1 MCFWW
6 AVPPPH
12 TSGEKYRESSIPGGA
27 AVTGAGQGSPG
38 LEGGPLLFELLQ
50 VDRVCTRLFTGI
62 NVPGKHTEMKHLV
75 FKSVLGARQNEEPLI
90 KARHVISTHVTQSR
104 PRPPASPSPRPAGEK
119 RSFKT
124 LWSQTPGAGFIHK
137 APSLGSARSGCQ
149 KCLNMEKN
157 KQLQHVFRR
166 DLSEALCDV
175 MGNAAFVLPA
185 GK

>member
-1 MCFWW
+1 MNRSRWTES
-6 AVPPPH
+6 AL
-12 TSGEKYRESSIPGGA
+12 GYLRESMY
-27 AVTGAGQGSPG
+27 Q
-38 LEGGPLLFELLQ
+38 E
-50 VDRVCTRLFTGI
+50 
-62 NVPGKHTEMKHLV
+62 KHAEMKHLV

-104 PRPPASPSPRPAGEK
+104 PRPSASPSPHAAEK
-119 RSFKT
+119 RFFKT
-124 LWSQTPGAGFIHK
+124 FCTQTPGAGFIHK

-157 KQLQHVFRR
+157 KQLQHFFFWR